1 MSQEYITKISNVSV
15 ASPLDANGNL
25 KVNIESEAVSSINVN
40 AFSNTLTTANTKQ
53 ALAPPSG
60 YPTTAQAFIIIINLS
75 PSDTIYV
82 GDANNQVIPLS
93 SNQSIAFDV
102 HKFQILLNL
111 TSIYWLGAT
120 SGTDK
125 VGVIYA

>member
-1 MSQEYITKISNVSV
+1 MSQEYITNTTTVTAI
-15 ASPLDANGNL
+15 G
-25 KVNIESEAVSSINVN
+25 VN

-53 ALAPPSG
+53 ALGPPTG
-60 YPTTAQAFIIIINLS
+60 YPTVAQAFIIIINLS

-82 GDANNQVIPLS
+82 GDVNNQVIPLS

-102 HKFQILLNL
+102 HKSQILLNL
-111 TSIYWLGAT
+111 TSIYWYGAT